1 MSSGQRTFSRS
12 PSVIYIATDR
22 SGSGTSSM
30 ITEDPRH
37 IEPRIL
43 RDHGR
48 GTVDAGTQ
56 ADCWWGV
63 VGVAGGGA
71 GEEVTARSG
80 VGVTA
85 RALWP
90 RLGRWR
96 RRWTPVGLRPKR
108 GRWRHRW

>member
-22 SGSGTSSM
+22 SGSGTNSM

-37 IEPRIL
+37 IEPQIL

-48 GTVDAGTQ
+48 GTVDAGTR
-56 ADCWWGV
+56 ADGWWGV
-63 VGVAGGGA
+63 VGGAGGGA
-71 GEEVTARSG
+71 GEEVTVRSW

-85 RALWP
+85 RALRL

-96 RRWTPVGLRPKR
+96 
-108 GRWRHRW
+108 HR